1 AATVAA
7 AEVPFFGP
15 YDTEREFLASAP
27 AAQAV
32 TPHTV
37 AARPLPPLGPLAP
50 PAPSVQ
56 RVAPA
61 PQDFVA
67 FSPFTTPAPASS
79 QRPASAPGGAA
90 GRAGAAGAAAPGAE
104 PPAAPAPAAPPAA
117 GPEAAISPSGH
128 SEKDLD
134 ELARKLHDRISLH
147 LRRDLL
153 IQRERAGMV

>member
-1 AATVAA
+1 
-7 AEVPFFGP
+7 
-15 YDTEREFLASAP
+15 
-27 AAQAV
+27 
-32 TPHTV
+32 
-37 AARPLPPLGPLAP
+37 
-50 PAPSVQ
+50 VQ

-67 FSPFTTPAPASS
+67 FSPFTTAARHISQRAASSAGGEAVQREVAAGDAPA
-79 QRPASAPGGAA
+79 
-90 GRAGAAGAAAPGAE
+90 AE
-104 PPAAPAPAAPPAA
+104 PTAAPAPAATPAA

-153 IQRERAGMV
+153 IQRERAGMVIEL